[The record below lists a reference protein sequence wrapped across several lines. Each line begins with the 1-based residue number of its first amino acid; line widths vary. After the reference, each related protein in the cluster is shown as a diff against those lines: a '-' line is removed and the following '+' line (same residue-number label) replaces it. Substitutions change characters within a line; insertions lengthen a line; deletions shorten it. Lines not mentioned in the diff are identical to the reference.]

1 MEAFMFYRSIRVG
14 ILPAFLLCAV
24 AVLAQSG
31 AANTYDINVINPVA
45 VNSCSVGEP
54 VSLSG
59 VVHLSYSVITDS
71 NSVNHFSITAT
82 NDLTAAGQNTGL
94 AYVAGDD
101 AEYDSNNDDGT
112 ADLTVEL
119 KSDLKPQ
126 GAAVGM
132 TLVQSLHIIV
142 DTNGNISGEVIGNTT
157 SCGN

>member
-1 MEAFMFYRSIRVG
+1 MFQGSIRVG
-14 ILPAFLLCAV
+14 ILPAFLLCA
-24 AVLAQSG
+24 AAALAQSG
-31 AANTYDINVINPVA
+31 AANSYDINVINQVA
-45 VNSCSVGEP
+45 VNGCSAGEP

-59 VVHLSYSVITDS
+59 VVHLSYTVSTDS
-71 NSVNHFSITAT
+71 NNVNHFAIYAA
-82 NDLTAAGQNTGL
+82 NEVNGAGQNTGL
-94 AYVAGDD
+94 PYVASDN

-132 TLVQSLHIIV
+132 TLVQLLHIVV
-142 DTNGNISGEVIGNTT
+142 DTAGNISGNVVANTT

>member
-1 MEAFMFYRSIRVG
+1 MFQGSIRVG
-14 ILPAFLLCAV
+14 TLAALLLCA
-24 AVLAQSG
+24 AAALAQSG
-31 AANTYDINVINPVA
+31 AANSYDINVINQVA
-45 VNSCSVGEP
+45 VNSCSAGEP

-59 VVHLSYSVITDS
+59 VVHLSYTVSTDS
-71 NSVNHFSITAT
+71 NNVNHFAISAA
-82 NDLTAAGQNTGL
+82 NDVNGAGQNSGI
-94 AYVAGDD
+94 AYVANDS

-132 TLVQSLHIIV
+132 TLVQSLHIVV
-142 DTNGNISGEVIGNTT
+142 DTSGNMSGDVVGSAT

>member
-1 MEAFMFYRSIRVG
+1 MFQGSIRVG
-14 ILPAFLLCAV
+14 ILPAFLLCA
-24 AVLAQSG
+24 AAALAQSG
-31 AANTYDINVINPVA
+31 AANSYDINVINQVA
-45 VNSCSVGEP
+45 VNGCSAGEP

-59 VVHLSYSVITDS
+59 VVHLSYTVSTDS
-71 NSVNHFSITAT
+71 NNVNHFAIYAA
-82 NDLTAAGQNTGL
+82 NEVNGAGQNTGL
-94 AYVAGDD
+94 PYVASDN

-132 TLVQSLHIIV
+132 TLVQSLHIVV
-142 DTNGNISGEVIGNTT
+142 DTAGNISGNVVANTT